1 MSSGHNCYNAVD
13 KVTVLVTVVLTELFN
28 NGVHGIENKDS
39 VTSRD
44 VSSTLVAGTSTLLS
58 SKNAVSAS
66 IQL

>member
-28 NGVHGIENKDS
+28 NGVHGIENRDS

-44 VSSTLVAGTSTLLS
+44 VSSTLVRVRVHYSQVRTQYLR
-58 SKNAVSAS
+58 V
-66 IQL
+66 QM